1 MRPIIRRD
9 ERDDLEAARRLVS
22 AAERQALERA
32 EELRQKA
39 EDLLHGATGVAS
51 AGAPSGDSADLAGR
65 VDALRSE
72 VRETAARLSAQA
84 EELGRLRAEQHQLTK
99 RMQRIQAAAEQPR
112 ADRSP
117 APVEADSSVLP
128 ALREAEDLLA
138 AAVAAVER
146 ETERAG
152 AVRAEA
158 ERARCAAEDEA
169 GRIVAAARAEAE
181 AIRRRARDEGR
192 ASYDEARRRFAEE
205 TAGLRVA
212 MDQTWSTLEKL
223 IGSPEHLQ

>member
-9 ERDDLEAARRLVS
+9 ERDDLEAARRMVS

-32 EELRQKA
+32 EGLRREA
-39 EDLLHGATGVAS
+39 EDLLHGATGVVS
-51 AGAPSGDSADLAGR
+51 AGAPAGDSADLAGQ

-72 VRETAARLSAQA
+72 VREAAERLSAQA
-84 EELGRLRAEQHQLTK
+84 EELGRLRAEQHQLTMK
-99 RMQRIQAAAEQPR
+99 LQRIQSAAEQPR

-117 APVEADSSVLP
+117 APAEPGHAVLP
-128 ALREAEDLLA
+128 ALREAEELLS

-146 ETERAG
+146 ETERAA
-152 AVRAEA
+152 AVRSEA
-158 ERARCAAEDEA
+158 ERARRVAEEEA

-181 AIRRRARDEGR
+181 SIRRRARDEGR

-223 IGSPEHLQ
+223 IGSPDHLQ